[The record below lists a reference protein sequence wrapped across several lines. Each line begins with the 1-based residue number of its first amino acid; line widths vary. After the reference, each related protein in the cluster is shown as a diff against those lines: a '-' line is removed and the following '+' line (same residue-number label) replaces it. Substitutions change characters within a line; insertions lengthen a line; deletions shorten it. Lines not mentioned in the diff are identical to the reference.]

1 MSAISSWLFSRG
13 DYRGSFQGEL
23 NEFARLA
30 EREAAAGPAPEA

>member
-30 EREAAAGPAPEA
+30 EREAAAGHTPEA